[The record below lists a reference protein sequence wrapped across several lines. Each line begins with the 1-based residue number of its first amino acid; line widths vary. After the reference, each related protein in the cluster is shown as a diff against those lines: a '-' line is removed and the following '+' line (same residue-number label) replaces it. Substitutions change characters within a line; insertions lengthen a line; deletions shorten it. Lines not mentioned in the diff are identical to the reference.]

1 MIKNFP
7 FIAIL
12 FFSTVAFSQKAE
24 VAFRILEKDLI
35 AEGITYDP
43 ASKSFFVGS
52 IAKKKIVKID
62 AQKKIS
68 NFVSSGQE
76 GIGEVLGMKVANGK
90 LWACSNSPAHEPGRQ
105 AMVHEFD
112 IASGKLI
119 KKWIFP
125 FEEGSHL
132 FNDLAV
138 TKDDDAF
145 VTDTDFGAVYHVSPQ
160 LDKPEL
166 WSKDSRLRESN
177 GLVLLSNGQLVV
189 SAMGFVQVDTKTKEA
204 APFPFGAYFTLGV
217 DGMSLYKQSMIGIQN
232 VNFPVS
238 INQYYL
244 DPSLSKV
251 EKARVVLADHP
262 QFDIPTTGVVVD
274 DWFYF
279 IANSQLFNFEK
290 GKVKDQSKLQEV
302 LIMRVKLD

>member
-1 MIKNFP
+1 MIKNFL
-7 FIAIL
+7 FITFL
-12 FFSTVAFSQKAE
+12 FFSTVSFSQKVE
-24 VAFRILEKDLI
+24 IAFRIPEKDLI

-52 IAKKKIVKID
+52 ILKKKIVKID
-62 AQKKIS
+62 AQKKI
-68 NFVSSGQE
+68 NDFISSGQE
-76 GIGEVLGMKVANGK
+76 GIGEVLGMKVTNGK

-112 IASGKLI
+112 LTSGKLV

-132 FNDLAV
+132 FNDLAI
-138 TKDDDAF
+138 TKEGEVF
-145 VTDTDFGAVYHVSPQ
+145 LTDSDFGAVYHVSSQ

-166 WSKDSRLRESN
+166 WSKDSRLRDSN
-177 GLVLLSNGQLVV
+177 GIVLLADGSVVV
-189 SAMGFVQVDTKTKEA
+189 SAMGFLKIDTKTKEV
-204 APFPFGAYFTLGV
+204 APLPFGAYFTLGV
-217 DGMSLYKQSMIGIQN
+217 DGMSLYKQSLIGIQN
-232 VNFPVS
+232 VSFPVS

-251 EKARVVLADHP
+251 EKARVILTDHP

-290 GKVKDQSKLQEV
+290 GKVKDPSKLQEV